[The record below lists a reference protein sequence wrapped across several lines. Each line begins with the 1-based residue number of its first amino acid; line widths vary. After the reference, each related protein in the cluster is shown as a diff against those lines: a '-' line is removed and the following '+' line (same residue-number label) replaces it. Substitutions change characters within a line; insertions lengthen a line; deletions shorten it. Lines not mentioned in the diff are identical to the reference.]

1 MLLNRKQSGK
11 RWHLR
16 PDGAPKVTGQL
27 QYLTDMTLPDM
38 IHGRVLR
45 SEYPY
50 ARILSIDTSEAEA
63 LEDVYA
69 VLTSKDVPGLNRF
82 GIATPDQPV
91 FCEDIVRYVGDA
103 IAAVAADSP
112 ERAALAL
119 DAIRVEYEEL
129 TPLNSTDAALA
140 PGAPELHEH
149 GPGNVL
155 HRTEIKRGDAKQ
167 AFATCDH
174 IVIETYY
181 TPRQMHAYMETE
193 GGLFVPDEEGRLNVY
208 AATQHGYKDRM
219 QLARI
224 IGCPEEDIRVVS
236 SPIGGSF
243 GGKDELNVQPYGALL
258 ALRCGRPVKM
268 HNSRKESVRAGLKRH
283 PMKIEM
289 QTGMSR
295 EGIIQAHRVRITAD
309 TGAYA
314 TLGAPVLNFCTEHC
328 LGPYAIPNVDV
339 EGVSVYTNN
348 GLSGEFR
355 GFGGNQAIFAME
367 GQMDRLAEIMNMD
380 PWEFR
385 RRNMREKN
393 DPGPLNQRILVTDG
407 LSQVWEAL
415 DRSELWQKHQHPP
428 TDPALP
434 PWIKRGVGA
443 AIAMHGAG
451 LGYGIP
457 DPAGGRLSLNN
468 EGKIEVAFSYEEFG
482 QGLVA
487 TLEIML
493 CDLFQCST
501 SDLSIIIGDTDRV
514 PHSGSSTAS
523 RSTTMAWM
531 ALQRLQSPFRSRV
544 LAVASEISGIPAD
557 ELVTGPRGIWR
568 KGQLPAESLEVETE
582 VETDVQ
588 RTGKSK
594 KEVTL
599 AQEDVNQMSEEAGKA
614 EKAERTEAKAKEG
627 ERSDFVIS
635 YAELATQGEADEW
648 IFDTKFDYPTTP
660 DNVVGGHYLYTYA
673 AVAAEVEVNTL
684 TGETKLLD
692 TRHVVAAGPV
702 INPMGYIGQIEGGS
716 VMALGFTLTEDAVMQ
731 DSRYVTTNLDT
742 YMIPT
747 IQDIHTQLEVE
758 AIEDL
763 PEGDAFG
770 PRGIGEIG
778 SVALAPAITAAIH
791 QATGVW
797 VNRLPV
803 PREQLVRPLNA
814 PLQEGVSPS

>member
-1 MLLNRKQSGK
+1 MLLNRKQSGN

-16 PDGAPKVTGQL
+16 PDGPPKVTGQL
-27 QYLTDMTLPDM
+27 QYLTDMSLPNM
-38 IHGRVLR
+38 VYGKVLR
-45 SEYPY
+45 SAFPY
-50 ARILSIDTSEAEA
+50 ARLLSVDTTEAEA
-63 LEDVYA
+63 MDGVYA
-69 VLTSKDVPGLNRF
+69 VLTAKDVPGLNRF

-91 FCEDIVRYVGDA
+91 FCEDVVRYVGDA

-112 ERAALAL
+112 ERALLAIE
-119 DAIRVEYEEL
+119 AIRVKYEEIE
-129 TPLNSTDAALA
+129 PLDSTAAALA
-140 PGAPELHEH
+140 PGAPELHPH

-155 HRTEIKRGDAKQ
+155 HRTEIKRGDAQQ
-167 AFATCDH
+167 AFDSCAH
-174 IVIETYY
+174 IVTETYY
-181 TPRQMHAYMETE
+181 TPRQMHAYIETE
-193 GGLFVPDEEGRLNVY
+193 GGLFAPDEMGRLHVY

-224 IGCPEEDIRVVS
+224 IGCPEEHIRVVS

-258 ALRCGRPVKM
+258 ALKCGRPVKM

-289 QTGMSR
+289 QTGISR
-295 EGIIQAHRVRITAD
+295 EGILQAHRVRITAD

-328 LGPYAIPNVDV
+328 MGPYMIPHVDV

-367 GQMDRLAEIMNMD
+367 GQMDRLAQLIDMD

-385 RRNMREKN
+385 RRNLRQKH
-393 DPGPLNQRILVTDG
+393 DPGPLNQRILPTDG
-407 LSQVWEAL
+407 LYQVWEAL
-415 DRSELWQKHQHPP
+415 DRSELWQKHLHPQV
-428 TDPALP
+428 DASLP

-457 DPAGGRLSLNN
+457 DPAGGRLSLNA

-493 CDLFQCST
+493 CDLFQCHP
-501 SDLSIIIGDTDRV
+501 SDLSIVIGDTDRV

-531 ALQRLQSPFRSRV
+531 ALQRLQHPFRAK
-544 LAVASEISGIPAD
+544 LLKVASQFSGISA
-557 ELVTGPRGIWR
+557 EQLMTGREGIWV
-568 KGQLPAESLEVETE
+568 ESQDSSSTSAPRLV
-582 VETDVQ
+582 VAYTDLV
-588 RTGKSK
+588 K
-594 KEVTL
+594 
-599 AQEDVNQMSEEAGKA
+599 
-614 EKAERTEAKAKEG
+614 
-627 ERSDFVIS
+627 
-635 YAELATQGEADEW
+635 QGEAQEW
-648 IFDTKFDYPTTP
+648 IFDTTFHYPTTP
-660 DNVVGGHYLYTYA
+660 DNVMGGHYLYTYA

-692 TRHVVAAGPV
+692 TRHIVAAGPV

-716 VMALGFTLTEDAVMQ
+716 VMALGFTLTEDAVMEQ
-731 DSRYVTTNLDT
+731 SRYVTANLDT
-742 YMIPT
+742 YLIPT
-747 IQDIHTQLEVE
+747 IKDIHSNLEVE

-797 VNRLPV
+797 VTQLPV
-803 PREQLVRPLNA
+803 PREQLSQGINVLLP
-814 PLQEGVSPS
+814 EGVKPS

>member
-1 MLLNRKQSGK
+1 MLINREQSGK

-16 PDGAPKVTGQL
+16 PDGPPKVTGQL

-38 IHGRVLR
+38 IYGKVLR
-45 SEYPY
+45 SVYPH
-50 ARILSIDTSEAEA
+50 ARLLSVDTLEAEA
-63 LEDVYA
+63 MEGVYA
-69 VLTSKDVPGLNRF
+69 VLTAKDVPGLNRF

-91 FCEDIVRYVGDA
+91 FCEDVVRYVGDA

-112 ERAALAL
+112 ERALLAL
-119 DAIRVEYEEL
+119 GAIRVQYEEL
-129 TPLNSTDAALA
+129 EPLDSTDAAQA
-140 PGAPELHEH
+140 AGAPELHPH

-155 HRTEIKRGDAKQ
+155 HRTEIKRGDAQQ
-167 AFATCDH
+167 AFDTCDY
-174 IVIETYY
+174 VVTETYY

-193 GGLFVPDEEGRLNVY
+193 GGLFVPDEEGRLHVY

-224 IGCPEEDIRVVS
+224 IGCPEEHIRVVS

-258 ALRCGRPVKM
+258 ALKCGRPVKM

-295 EGIIQAHRVRITAD
+295 EGILQAHRVRITAD

-328 LGPYAIPNVDV
+328 MGPYVIPHVDV

-367 GQMDRLAEIMNMD
+367 GQMDRLAQMIDMD
-380 PWEFR
+380 PWELR
-385 RRNMREKN
+385 RRNLRQKH
-393 DPGPLNQRILVTDG
+393 DPGPLNQRILPTDG
-407 LSQVWEAL
+407 LSQVWEAIH
-415 DRSELWQKHQHPP
+415 RSELWQKHLHPQVELS
-428 TDPALP
+428 LP

-457 DPAGGRLSLNN
+457 DPAGGRLSLNA

-493 CDLFQCST
+493 CDLFQCQP
-501 SDLSIIIGDTDRV
+501 SDLSIVIGDTDRV

-531 ALQRLQSPFRSRV
+531 ALQRLQHGFRSK
-544 LAVASEISGIPAD
+544 LLDVASEITGISAAK
-557 ELVTGPRGIWR
+557 LVTGPGGVWI
-568 KGQLPAESLEVETE
+568 KTEESVSASSCP
-582 VETDVQ
+582 VV
-588 RTGKSK
+588 SY
-594 KEVTL
+594 
-599 AQEDVNQMSEEAGKA
+599 
-614 EKAERTEAKAKEG
+614 G
-627 ERSDFVIS
+627 ELVK
-635 YAELATQGEADEW
+635 QGEAQEW
-648 IFDTKFDYPTTP
+648 IFDTSFHYPTTP
-660 DNVVGGHYLYTYA
+660 DDVMGGHYLYTYA
-673 AVAAEVEVNTL
+673 AVVAEVEVNTL

-692 TRHVVAAGPV
+692 TRHIVAAGPI
-702 INPMGYIGQIEGGS
+702 INPMGYVGQIEGGS

-731 DSRYVTTNLDT
+731 HSRYVTANLDT
-742 YMIPT
+742 YLIPT
-747 IQDIHTQLEVE
+747 IKDIHTQLEVE

-763 PEGDAFG
+763 PEGDPFG

-803 PREQLVRPLNA
+803 PREELSKGLSVLLP
-814 PLQEGVSPS
+814 EGVKPS

>member
-45 SEYPY
+45 SEYPH

-63 LEDVYA
+63 LEGVYA

-119 DAIRVEYEEL
+119 DAIRVVYEEL

-155 HRTEIKRGDAKQ
+155 HRTEIKRGDAEQ

-174 IVIETYY
+174 IVTETYY

-224 IGCPEEDIRVVS
+224 IGCSEEDIRVVS

-367 GQMDRLAEIMNMD
+367 GQMDRLAAIMNMD

-415 DRSELWQKHQHPP
+415 DRSELWQKHQSPP
-428 TDPALP
+428 ADPTLP

-482 QGLVA
+482 QGLIA

-531 ALQRLQSPFRSRV
+531 ALQRLQTPFRSRV
-544 LAVASEISGIPAD
+544 LAVASEMSGVPAD
-557 ELVTGPRGIWR
+557 ELLTGPGGIWR
-568 KGQLPAESLEVETE
+568 KGQLPAETS
-582 VETDVQ
+582 
-588 RTGKSK
+588 
-594 KEVTL
+594 
-599 AQEDVNQMSEEAGKA
+599 EAGKL
-614 EKAERTEAKAKEG
+614 EKDERTKVADIVAVGTGIDQTAESYLGASAYQAKEG
-627 ERSDFVIS
+627 VSSGLVIS

-742 YMIPT
+742 YLIPT
-747 IQDIHTQLEVE
+747 IQDIHTNLEVE

-803 PREQLVRPLNA
+803 PREQLVRPLNV

>member
-1 MLLNRKQSGK
+1 MLLNREQSGK

-38 IHGRVLR
+38 IYGRVLR
-45 SEYPY
+45 SEYPH
-50 ARILSIDTSEAEA
+50 ARLLSIDTSEAEA
-63 LEDVYA
+63 LEGVYA

-91 FCEDIVRYVGDA
+91 FCEDMVRYVGDA

-119 DAIRVEYEEL
+119 DAIQVVYEEL
-129 TPLNSTDAALA
+129 TPLNSTDAAMA

-155 HRTEIKRGDAKQ
+155 HRTEIKRGDAEH
-167 AFATCDH
+167 AFAICDH
-174 IVIETYY
+174 IVTETYY

-328 LGPYAIPNVDV
+328 LGPYAIPHVDV

-367 GQMDRLAEIMNMD
+367 GQMDRLAEIMDMD

-428 TDPALP
+428 ADPALP

-482 QGLVA
+482 QGLIA

-493 CDLFQCST
+493 CDLLLCST

-531 ALQRLQSPFRSRV
+531 ALQRLQTPFRSRV
-544 LAVASEISGIPAD
+544 LTVASEMSGIPTD
-557 ELVTGPRGIWR
+557 ELVTGPGGIWH
-568 KGQLPAESLEVETE
+568 KGQLPADISEVETE
-582 VETDVQ
+582 S
-588 RTGKSK
+588 G
-594 KEVTL
+594 
-599 AQEDVNQMSEEAGKA
+599 
-614 EKAERTEAKAKEG
+614 
-627 ERSDFVIS
+627 FVVS
-635 YAELATQGEADEW
+635 YAELAMQGEADEW

-731 DSRYVTTNLDT
+731 DSRYLTTNLDT
-742 YMIPT
+742 YLIPT
-747 IQDIHTQLEVE
+747 IRDIHTNLEVE

-763 PEGDAFG
+763 PEGDSFG

-803 PREQLVRPLNA
+803 PREQLVRPLHV

>member
-45 SEYPY
+45 SEYPH
-50 ARILSIDTSEAEA
+50 ARILSIDTSEAET
-63 LEDVYA
+63 LEGVYA

-129 TPLNSTDAALA
+129 MPLNTDAALA

-155 HRTEIKRGDAKQ
+155 HRTEIKRGDAEQ

-174 IVIETYY
+174 IVTETYY

-193 GGLFVPDEEGRLNVY
+193 GGLFVPDKEGRLNVY

-428 TDPALP
+428 ADPSLP

-468 EGKIEVAFSYEEFG
+468 DGKIEVAFSYEEFG
-482 QGLVA
+482 QGLIA

-531 ALQRLQSPFRSRV
+531 ALQRLQTPFRSRV
-544 LAVASEISGIPAD
+544 LAVASEMSGIAAD
-557 ELVTGPRGIWR
+557 ELVTGPGGVWR
-568 KGQLPAESLEVETE
+568 KGQLPAETSE

-588 RTGKSK
+588 RIGKNEK
-594 KEVTL
+594 GEIPALNVVD
-599 AQEDVNQMSEEAGKA
+599 QDA
-614 EKAERTEAKAKEG
+614 EHEGASDPIAKAAV
-627 ERSDFVIS
+627 RSGFVIS
-635 YAELATQGEADEW
+635 YAELAMQGESDEW

-702 INPMGYIGQIEGGS
+702 INPMGFIGQIEGGS

-742 YMIPT
+742 YLIPT
-747 IQDIHTQLEVE
+747 IQDIHTHLEVE

-763 PEGDAFG
+763 PEGDSFG

-797 VNRLPV
+797 VNCLPV
-803 PREQLVRPLNA
+803 SREQLVRPINV